1 MLKKKLLIS
10 LVIIQGLLIIAG
22 IIAIIFGVFYKMSN
36 NDSKTTIMNKNIGLN
51 DVYLINENQYQQKL
65 VIDNKAIFQI
75 VDIETNKVLK
85 EIVIEKD

>member
-1 MLKKKLLIS
+1 MLKKKILIS

-22 IIAIIFGVFYKMSN
+22 IIAIIFGVFYKMG
-36 NDSKTTIMNKNIGLN
+36 NDDNKAIIMNKNIGLN

-65 VIDNKAIFQI
+65 LKDNKAFFQI

>member
-1 MLKKKLLIS
+1 MFKKKILVS

-36 NDSKTTIMNKNIGLN
+36 NDNKTIIMNKNIDLN
-51 DVYLINENQYQQKL
+51 DVYLINENQFQQKL
-65 VIDNKAIFQI
+65 VKDNKAIFQI
-75 VDIETNKVLK
+75 IDIETKKVLK

>member
-1 MLKKKLLIS
+1 MLKKKILIS
-10 LVIIQGLLIIAG
+10 LVIIQGLLIILG

-36 NDSKTTIMNKNIGLN
+36 NDNKTIIMNKNIGLN

-65 VIDNKAIFQI
+65 IRDNKAIFQI

>member
-1 MLKKKLLIS
+1 MLKKKILIS

-36 NDSKTTIMNKNIGLN
+36 YDNKTIIMNKNIGLN

-65 VIDNKAIFQI
+65 VKDNKAFFQI

>member
-10 LVIIQGLLIIAG
+10 LVIIKGLLIIVG

-36 NDSKTTIMNKNIGLN
+36 SDNKTIIMNKKIGLN

-65 VIDNKAIFQI
+65 IKDNKAIFQI

>member
-36 NDSKTTIMNKNIGLN
+36 NNNSSKITNKNIDLSKI
-51 DVYLINENQYQQKL
+51 YLINENQYQQKL
-65 VIDNKAIFQI
+65 LKNNKAIFQI
-75 VDIETNKVLK
+75 IDIETNKILK
-85 EIVIEKD
+85 EIVIEKN

>member
-1 MLKKKLLIS
+1 
-10 LVIIQGLLIIAG
+10 
-22 IIAIIFGVFYKMSN
+22 MSN
-36 NDSKTTIMNKNIGLN
+36 NDNKTIIMNKNIELN

-65 VIDNKAIFQI
+65 LKDNKAIFQI

>member
-1 MLKKKLLIS
+1 MLKKKILIS

-36 NDSKTTIMNKNIGLN
+36 NDNKTIIINKNISLN
-51 DVYLINENQYQQKL
+51 DVYLIDENQYQQKL
-65 VIDNKAIFQI
+65 VKDNKAIFQI

>member
-1 MLKKKLLIS
+1 MLKKKILIS

-22 IIAIIFGVFYKMSN
+22 IIAIIFGVFYKMSK
-36 NDSKTTIMNKNIGLN
+36 NDNKTIIMNKNIGLN

-65 VIDNKAIFQI
+65 VKDNKAIFQI
-75 VDIETNKVLK
+75 IDIDTNELLK

>member
-36 NDSKTTIMNKNIGLN
+36 TDNTTIIMNKNIDLN
-51 DVYLINENQYQQKL
+51 NVYLINENQFQQKL
-65 VIDNKAIFQI
+65 LKDNKAIFQI
-75 VDIETNKVLK
+75 IDIETKKVLK
-85 EIVIEKD
+85 EIIIEKD

>member
-36 NDSKTTIMNKNIGLN
+36 NSNKTTIMKKNIGLN
-51 DVYLINENQYQQKL
+51 EVYLINENQYQQKL
-65 VIDNKAIFQI
+65 VKDNKAIFQI

>member
-1 MLKKKLLIS
+1 MLKKKILIS
-10 LVIIQGLLIIAG
+10 LVIIQGLLIIVG

-36 NDSKTTIMNKNIGLN
+36 NDNKTIILNKNIGLN

-65 VIDNKAIFQI
+65 ILDNKAIFQI

-85 EIVIEKD
+85 EIIIEKD

>member
-1 MLKKKLLIS
+1 MLKKKILIS
-10 LVIIQGLLIIAG
+10 LVIIQGLLIIVG

-36 NDSKTTIMNKNIGLN
+36 YDNKTIIMNKNIGLN
-51 DVYLINENQYQQKL
+51 DVYLINENQYQQKS
-65 VIDNKAIFQI
+65 VKDNKAIFQI

>member
-1 MLKKKLLIS
+1 MLKKKILIS

-22 IIAIIFGVFYKMSN
+22 IIAIIFGVFYKMGN
-36 NDSKTTIMNKNIGLN
+36 NDNKTIIINKNIGLN

-65 VIDNKAIFQI
+65 VKDNKAIFQI
-75 VDIETNKVLK
+75 IDIETNKVLK

>member
-1 MLKKKLLIS
+1 MLKKKILIS

-22 IIAIIFGVFYKMSN
+22 IISIIFGVFYKMSN
-36 NDSKTTIMNKNIGLN
+36 SDNNTIIMNKKIGLN

-65 VIDNKAIFQI
+65 VKDNKAIFQI
-75 VDIETNKVLK
+75 VDIETNKVLR

>member
-1 MLKKKLLIS
+1 MLKKKILIS

-36 NDSKTTIMNKNIGLN
+36 NDNKAIIINKNIGLN

-65 VIDNKAIFQI
+65 VKDNKAIFQI

>member
-1 MLKKKLLIS
+1 MLKKKILIS
-10 LVIIQGLLIIAG
+10 LVVIQGLLIIAG

-36 NDSKTTIMNKNIGLN
+36 SDNKTIIMNKKIGLN

-65 VIDNKAIFQI
+65 VKDNKAIFQI

>member
-1 MLKKKLLIS
+1 MLKKKILIS
-10 LVIIQGLLIIAG
+10 LVIIQGLLIIVG

-36 NDSKTTIMNKNIGLN
+36 NDNKTNIMNKNIGLN

-65 VIDNKAIFQI
+65 LIDNKAIFQI
-75 VDIETNKVLK
+75 VDIETNKILK

>member
-1 MLKKKLLIS
+1 MLKKKILIS

-36 NDSKTTIMNKNIGLN
+36 NENKTIIMNKNIGLN

-65 VIDNKAIFQI
+65 VKDNKAIFQI
-75 VDIETNKVLK
+75 VDIKTDKVLK
-85 EIVIEKD
+85 EIIIEKD

>member
-1 MLKKKLLIS
+1 MLKKKFLIS

-36 NDSKTTIMNKNIGLN
+36 NDNKTIIMNKNIGLN

-65 VIDNKAIFQI
+65 VKDNKAIFQI

>member
-1 MLKKKLLIS
+1 MSKKKILIS

-22 IIAIIFGVFYKMSN
+22 MIAIIFGVFYKMSN
-36 NDSKTTIMNKNIGLN
+36 NDNKTIIMNKNIGLN

-65 VIDNKAIFQI
+65 VKDNKAIFQI